1 MLSIFFFSDEKH
13 LGLPDKM
20 HKAQITFEFQ
30 VTNET
35 FLVYPR
41 CYNGNLLILKIIH
54 YLSEIEIYIYPSF
67 LYLKNQ
73 GTLGKAKMLRIG
85 YL

>member
-1 MLSIFFFSDEKH
+1 ML
-13 LGLPDKM
+13 
-20 HKAQITFEFQ
+20 
-30 VTNET
+30 
-35 FLVYPR
+35 Y
-41 CYNGNLLILKIIH
+41 GNLLILKIIH

-73 GTLGKAKMLRIG
+73 GTLGKAKILRNR